1 MATRTFGI
9 GEIVGARTV
18 TGLIGT
24 AKISAVNADGSYRI
38 RRLNGISWGDDER
51 VSANELTTNRPMPAD
66 RDLYESQVPTEDR
79 ESTTFTQDFMI
90 AEAYGISAIRDTYNR
105 AFAGWKHA
113 YKYLTELAMTLNH
126 RIWHWYHKA
135 GESDE
140 RTVLYN
146 DLWNRLMDWRRANL
160 KGDELHFFETVL
172 D

>member
-90 AEAYGISAIRDTYNR
+90 AEAYGISAIRDTFNR
-105 AFAGWKHA
+105 AFAEWKNC
-113 YKYLTELAMTLNH
+113 YKYLTELTMTLNH
-126 RIWHWYHKA
+126 RIHHWYYKT
-135 GESDE
+135 GENDE
-140 RTVLYN
+140 RTILYN
-146 DLWNRLMDWRRANL
+146 ELWQKTYDWGCANL
-160 KGDELHFFETVL
+160 NGEELSFFYNVL

>member
-24 AKISAVNADGSYRI
+24 AKVTAVNADGSYCI
-38 RRLNGISWGDDER
+38 RRFNGVSWNDEET
-51 VSANELTTNRPMPAD
+51 VPASELTVNRPMPAD
-66 RDLYESQVPTEDR
+66 RDLYESQVPSEER

-90 AEAYGISAIRDTYNR
+90 AEAFGLAAIKDTYNR
-105 AFAGWKHA
+105 AFVGWKTS
-113 YKYLTELAMTLNH
+113 YKYLTELCMTLNH
-126 RIWHWYHKA
+126 RIHHWYYKT
-135 GESDE
+135 GENDE

-146 DLWNRLMDWRRANL
+146 NLWNKLMEWCRGNL
-160 KGDELHFFETVL
+160 KGEELQFFEAVL

>member
-1 MATRTFGI
+1 MQEGKFSI
-9 GEIVGARTV
+9 GDIVGARTG

-24 AKISAVNADGSYRI
+24 AKVSAVNADGSYCIQRF
-38 RRLNGISWGDDER
+38 NGVSWGGEETVPGSD
-51 VSANELTTNRPMPAD
+51 LTPNRPMPAD
-66 RDLYESQVPTEDR
+66 RDLYESQVPTEKR

-90 AEAYGISAIRDTYNR
+90 AEVFGLAAIKDTYNR

-113 YKYLTELAMTLNH
+113 YKYLSELAMTLNH

-135 GESDE
+135 GGSDE

-146 DLWNRLMDWRRANL
+146 DLWNRLMDWCRENL
-160 KGDELHFFETVL
+160 KSEELQFFEAVL